1 MKSNRFGLRSSD
13 LEDIIKT
20 LKQFDNICEAI
31 IFGSRAK
38 GNYKHGSDVDIAI
51 KGDID
56 FKTLTHLSYLLNEES
71 LMPYKFDIVNYG
83 GTQHHD
89 LKEHIDRIGISI
101 YHKDILVSA

>member
-1 MKSNRFGLRSSD
+1 MKSNRFGLRLSD

-20 LKQFDNICEAI
+20 LKQFDNINEAI

-56 FKTLTHLSYLLNEES
+56 FKTVTHLSYLLNEES
-71 LMPYKFDIVNYG
+71 LMPYKFDIVNYAG
-83 GTQHHD
+83 IHHHD

-101 YHKDILVSA
+101 YHKYILVSA